1 MPCCKCPNKEMHT
14 LRRKIGISIRN
25 AKRGVRKGGN
35 GEHERE
41 RKLRMDTIGRCK
53 AKQPQHVTN
62 A

>member
-1 MPCCKCPNKEMHT
+1 MQCCKCPNKEMLT

-25 AKRGVRKGGN
+25 AKRGARKGGN

-41 RKLRMDTIGRCK
+41 KKLRMDTTGRCK
-53 AKQPQHVTN
+53 ATQPQHVTN

>member
-1 MPCCKCPNKEMHT
+1 MHT